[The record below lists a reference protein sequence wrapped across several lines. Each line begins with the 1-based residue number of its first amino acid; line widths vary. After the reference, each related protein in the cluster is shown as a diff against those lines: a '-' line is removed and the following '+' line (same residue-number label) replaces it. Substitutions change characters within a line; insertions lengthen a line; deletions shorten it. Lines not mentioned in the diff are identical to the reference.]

1 MDEYIVRIACIGD
14 SITYGLNI
22 EDPDEDSYPN
32 QLQMLLTDQYLVNP
46 NLGRSGAAIWRSSP
60 LPYNSTIQFKDAK
73 DWVADIQVVCLGSND
88 TVNQINDS
96 FKEQFIEDYLT
107 LLSDLKKNSP
117 TAKTFVCEIPPI
129 FGADNVVFAERVPEI
144 NNLIT
149 EVANRFGATV
159 IDLNTP
165 FDSRED
171 LFFSDG
177 LHPNEA
183 GAGLIAETVYNAI
196 KLELK

>member
-1 MDEYIVRIACIGD
+1 MDEYMVRIACIGD
-14 SITYGLNI
+14 SITNGLNI

-60 LPYNSTIQFKDAK
+60 LPYNTTIQFKDAK

-88 TVNQINDS
+88 TVNQITDK
-96 FKEQFIEDYLT
+96 FKEEFFEDYIMLLT
-107 LLSDLKKNSP
+107 ELRKNSP
-117 TAKTFVCEIPPI
+117 KAKTFVCKIPPI
-129 FGADNVVFAERVPEI
+129 FGADNATFAEAVPEI
-144 NNLIT
+144 NKLII
-149 EVANRFGATV
+149 EVANHFSASM

-183 GAGLIAETVYNAI
+183 GAKLIAEKVFNTI
-196 KLELK
+196 LQ

>member
-1 MDEYIVRIACIGD
+1 MDEHLIKISCIGD

-22 EDPDEDSYPN
+22 ENPDEDSYPN
-32 QLQMLLTDQYLVNP
+32 QLQMLLSDQYLVNP
-46 NLGRSGAAIWRSSP
+46 YLGRSGAAVWRSSP
-60 LPYNSTIQFKDAK
+60 LPYNSTIQFKNAK

-96 FKEQFIEDYLT
+96 FKRQFIDDYLA

-117 TAKTFVCEIPPI
+117 AVKTFVCKIPPI
-129 FGADNVVFAERVPEI
+129 FGADNANFAEAVPEI
-144 NNLIT
+144 NKLIT
-149 EVANRFGATV
+149 EVANYSGASV

-165 FDSRED
+165 FASRED

-183 GAGLIAETVYNAI
+183 GAGVIAETVHDAI
-196 KLELK
+196 KQVLK